1 MHFYNF
7 NIKDYR
13 AKTAHLTPTEH
24 YVYRSLIDW
33 YYLNEKP
40 FESVEQI
47 KRLLMLDDV
56 QAIEN
61 VLSEFFNKIKG
72 KYHHKRINRE
82 IKNYRY
88 AHKKGVTESEIDVTP
103 NNADVTGNVTHNVT
117 QNDRVKALRNRNKL
131 MIRALQ
137 SAGVEVAKGIKTND
151 LKQLCETHNI
161 VITDEIATQDVTL
174 NEINVT
180 QVKSG
185 ETDVTAK
192 CNGKNEARTNNHKP
206 ITNKLEVNISFVE
219 FWNAYDK
226 KVGDKTKLE
235 RKWNS
240 LSDSE
245 RLAVMEHIPKYIAS
259 QPDKQFRK
267 NPETYLNQKSWNDE
281 IITSQPVKQNFGVN
295 HATHQS
301 NSNETVDEYQQRL
314 HNELRELGYDI
325 GQSTD
330 PRIINGDYRDIC

>member
-47 KRLLMLDDV
+47 KRILMLDDV

-61 VLSEFFNKIKG
+61 VLSEFFHKVKG

-88 AHKKGVTESEIDVTP
+88 AHKKDVTP
-103 NNADVTGNVTHNVT
+103 SNADVTVNVT

-131 MIRALQ
+131 MIQALQ
-137 SAGVEVAKGIKTND
+137 NIGIEVAKGIKTND
-151 LKQLCETHNI
+151 LKQLCEMHNI
-161 VITDEIATQDVTL
+161 VITDEPVTV
-174 NEINVT
+174 NVT

-192 CNGKNEARTNNHKP
+192 CNGKNEERTNNHKP
-206 ITNKLEVNISFVE
+206 ITNKLEVNISFVD

-245 RLAVMEHIPKYIAS
+245 RVAIMEHIPKYKAS
-259 QPDKQFRK
+259 QPDKQYRK

-281 IITSQPVKQNFGVN
+281 IISSQSVIQVGVN
-295 HATHQS
+295 YATRQS
-301 NSNETVDEYQQRL
+301 NQSTETVDEYHQRL
-314 HNELRELGYDI
+314 HNELRELGYNI
-325 GQSTD
+325 EPTTD
-330 PRIINGDYRDIC
+330 YSVIDGYYRDVC